1 MQIHL
6 SNAVFWLIDSQFK
19 CQLDVN
25 MKTKSI
31 MTHRRFID
39 LRWISGGGLLRFLL
53 SRQSDDSKMSC
64 LLLWLF
70 FFFFPIP
77 PKEASQKL
85 IQTHKNTIF
94 TKHDSLPKNHRRET
108 LQRSSVK
115 TTRPGELTWQQFG
128 VWQSNALYPFK
139 LCGLSGV
146 HWGLSQAIPFLWV
159 AYNQGSSLMLVP
171 FDLLGRS
178 LMSNLWS
185 DWPALIGR
193 KHFCPYLSLGSLFRV
208 NFTTEKTNKKIILNL
223 IFFYFIVHTDICSF
237 DHFMILFSVL
247 LRRSLLFYTDL
258 LCHHELYRGN
268 QKTNSAFLSV
278 VANDQRGCN

>member
-1 MQIHL
+1 MTAVRRLAEQCTL
-6 SNAVFWLIDSQFK
+6 SFQVMWAKWRSLGSEPGH
-19 CQLDVN
+19 
-25 MKTKSI
+25 SI
-31 MTHRRFID
+31 P
-39 LRWISGGGLLRFLL
+39 L
-53 SRQSDDSKMSC
+53 SC
-64 LLLWLF
+64 L
-70 FFFFPIP
+70 
-77 PKEASQKL
+77 Q
-85 IQTHKNTIF
+85 
-94 TKHDSLPKNHRRET
+94 
-108 LQRSSVK
+108 
-115 TTRPGELTWQQFG
+115 PG
-128 VWQSNALYPFK
+128 
-139 LCGLSGV
+139 
-146 HWGLSQAIPFLWV
+146 FL
-159 AYNQGSSLMLVP
+159 LMLVP

-208 NFTTEKTNKKIILNL
+208 IFTTEKTNKRIILNL